1 MSFRPL
7 LYTEQEGKPATMLL
21 VWQTSSR
28 ADAPDTYPFR
38 FKLTSN
44 TQKTLPDFLTAAL
57 WTTRLLLHK
66 SIGTEPRPIGHLRF
80 GLNDAGQYVGS
91 IIMPIRPKQPPECD

>member
-1 MSFRPL
+1 MSFRFF

-21 VWQTSSR
+21 VWLTSSR

-57 WTTRLLLHK
+57 RTTRLLLHK

-80 GLNDAGQYVGS
+80 GLDDAGQYVGS

>member
-1 MSFRPL
+1 MSFRPFYIL
-7 LYTEQEGKPATMLL
+7 NKREKPATMLL

-57 WTTRLLLHK
+57 RTTRLLLHK

>member
-1 MSFRPL
+1 MSFRFF

-21 VWQTSSR
+21 VWLTSSR

-57 WTTRLLLHK
+57 RTIRLLLHK

-80 GLNDAGQYVGS
+80 GLDDAGQYVGS

>member
-1 MSFRPL
+1 MSFQFF
-7 LYTEQEGKPATMLL
+7 LYTEQEGKPATMPL

-28 ADAPDTYPFR
+28 ANAPDTYPFR

-57 WTTRLLLHK
+57 RTSRLLLHK

-80 GLNDAGQYVGS
+80 GLDDTGQYVGS
-91 IIMPIRPKQPPECD
+91 IIVPIRPKQPPECD